1 MIAGVNTE
9 SSLLAGK
16 HTGVRIMFATGLCQ
30 RVSVGAIARGFA
42 LVLGGCAE
50 IGPGGAEAKIGVG
63 PFKAYS
69 LEAGPGGAEEKG
81 PSAGPF
87 KFFR

>member
-1 MIAGVNTE
+1 MFSRAM
-9 SSLLAGK
+9 
-16 HTGVRIMFATGLCQ
+16 TGTVVI
-30 RVSVGAIARGFA
+30 VSVLAI
-42 LVLGGCAE
+42 GGCAE

-69 LEAGPGGAEEKG
+69 IEAGPGGVEEKG

-87 KFFR
+87 KRPD

>member
-1 MIAGVNTE
+1 MTAMLLRGAMIGAVLTA
-9 SSLLAGK
+9 S
-16 HTGVRIMFATGLCQ
+16 
-30 RVSVGAIARGFA
+30 VST
-42 LVLGGCAE
+42 LGGCAE

-69 LEAGPGGAEEKG
+69 IEAGPGGVEEKG

-87 KFFR
+87 RFLD